1 MQNNKINQ
9 LVELILQYGEKYC
22 FWEYRD
28 CLDENPNYPTLLA
41 EEISK
46 GNTKDILDTLKF
58 FTDMSEDFDADYQRI
73 QQIAEEIEQAAALMY
88 Q

>member
-9 LVELILQYGEKYC
+9 LVEEILRYGEKYC

-41 EEISK
+41 EQISA
-46 GNTKDILDTLKF
+46 GNISNILDTLKF
-58 FTDMSEDFDADYQRI
+58 FTDMSEDYDADFQRI
-73 QQIAEEIEQAAALMY
+73 QQLVREIEQAAA
-88 Q
+88 